1 MLVVLKNGTQMR
13 DKIETFMHLMLGII
27 WKDKRKKKVY
37 LICYLYLKN
46 GAHLRDKT
54 DKIRLLW
61 T

>member
-13 DKIETFMHLMLGII
+13 EHLMLGII